1 MKMNALRKEFFME
14 IKKSQGRFLSIL
26 FIVAIG
32 VAFFTGIRAT
42 EPDMRL
48 SGDEYFDER
57 NMTDLQIISTL
68 GLTDEDVKALEYV
81 EGVDKAE
88 AGYSTDVL
96 CADGESQ
103 SVLHLMSILPTMN
116 ELTVETGRLPKVFDE
131 CVLDADYM
139 MESGYEIGDRITF
152 SLGSDADVLDTLAT
166 DTFIIV
172 GSVSSPCY
180 ISFQRGN
187 TTIGT
192 GSISGF
198 ACVPEEAFV
207 LEVYTEVYAKVEGAK
222 ELTAFTDEYNE
233 RVDEVKVNIEA
244 IREEREEARYQE
256 IVGEA
261 SGEISEAKQ
270 ELEDA
275 KKEASEE
282 LSDAQ
287 AEIDDGKAQLE
298 DGKAEVEAGLEE
310 LEDSRTQLNASQS
323 ELNQNIASMNSQKST
338 LNQNL
343 SDIQAKRAEL
353 NQNLSD
359 IQAKRAELEQNL
371 ITLESKKEELNQG
384 REELSSAKTQ
394 YQILAAAR
402 DALQSLYDELLSMGA
417 TEEEISLM
425 YQGLV
430 KAEAAVSE
438 MAAQIADAEAQLA
451 AGEAQLADA
460 QAQIDAGFAQLDT
473 AEAQII
479 EGLSQ
484 LDTAE
489 TQINSGLTQINS
501 AQGQI
506 SSAQAQIDSGWDQ
519 LAVGEKELS
528 KAQEEISSNE
538 KKLADA
544 QSELD
549 EAKAEADEKIA
560 DGEAEI
566 ADAEAE
572 IAKIEKAKWYIND
585 RADMNSDYTGM
596 GENADRMK
604 ALGQVFPVIFFLVAA
619 LISLTTMT
627 RMVEEQRTQIGTL
640 KALGYEKKAIAGK
653 YLGYAFIAT
662 VIGSIIGFLFGEKV
676 FPAVIIIAYQAM
688 YPYVPNVVVPY
699 ELKYTLMAVLAA
711 MACTM
716 LASLLSSYKELMAQP
731 AELMRPPVPKKGKRV
746 FLERIPFIWK
756 RMNFTWKATIRNL
769 TRYKKRFFMTL
780 FGIGGCMG
788 LLLVGFGLRD
798 SIYEIGHIQ
807 YHELQLYEGNII
819 LNEDAASAEKED
831 ACELL
836 AAKSEVE
843 NTSKSLLKQVTI
855 GNGDANREVYLN
867 VPEKVED
874 FSEFVVHR
882 DRITHENYSLSD
894 EGVILTEKA
903 AKKLNVKVGDTIFI
917 KDDAKGQLEVKV
929 SAVCEN
935 YMYHYIYMTPALYEQ
950 IYGAKPEYNAV
961 YYLVQDENEE
971 LAKKIGEEVL
981 KEEGALSVT
990 YTADIEEQLNHMLG
1004 ALNMVMIVLII
1015 AAGLLAFVVLYNL
1028 NNINITERKRELAT
1042 LKVLGFYPGEVA
1054 AYVYRENMILTVLG
1068 AFIGCFVGVFL
1079 HQFTIETVEIDT
1091 AMFGRTISPSSFVF
1105 SFLITLAFSILVN
1118 GVMYFK
1124 LEKIDMVE
1132 SLKSVE

>member
-1 MKMNALRKEFFME
+1 MKKSALRKEFIME
-14 IKKSQGRFLSIL
+14 IKKSRGRFFSIL

-48 SGDEYFDER
+48 SGDAYFDEK
-57 NMTDLQIISTL
+57 NMTDIQIISTL
-68 GLTDEDVKALEYV
+68 GLTDEDVKAIEYV
-81 EGVDKAE
+81 EGIDKAE
-88 AGYSTDVL
+88 AGYSVDVL
-96 CADGESQ
+96 CANGENQ
-103 SVLHLMSILPTMN
+103 SVLHMMSILPTMN
-116 ELTVETGRLPKVFDE
+116 ELTVESGRLPKVFDE
-131 CVLDADYM
+131 CVLDAAFM
-139 MESGYEIGDRITF
+139 LESDYEIGDRITF
-152 SLGSDADVLDTLAT
+152 SSGTDTDVLDTLAT

-198 ACVPEEAFV
+198 VSVPKDAFV
-207 LEVYTEVYAKVEGAK
+207 LDVYTEIYVKAEGAK
-222 ELTAFTDEYNE
+222 ELTAFTEEYTE
-233 RVDEVKVNIEA
+233 LIDKAKDNIEE
-244 IREEREEARYQE
+244 IREEREVARYQE

-261 SGEISEAKQ
+261 SEAIDEARAELEEAK
-270 ELEDA
+270 E
-275 KKEASEE
+275 EASAE
-282 LSDAQ
+282 LGDAQ
-287 AEIDDGKAQLE
+287 AELDDGKAQLE
-298 DGKAEVEAGLEE
+298 DGKAQLKTGMKE
-310 LEDSRTQLNASQS
+310 LEDSKAQLNASQK
-323 ELNQNIASMNSQKST
+323 ELDQNVTSMN
-338 LNQNL
+338 
-343 SDIQAKRAEL
+343 
-353 NQNLSD
+353 
-359 IQAKRAELEQNL
+359 
-371 ITLESKKEELNQG
+371 SKKEELNQNLRDIQSTRTELEQNLSDIQTNRAELEANLVTLEAKKAELTQG
-384 REELSSAKTQ
+384 KEELAAAKTQ
-394 YQILAAAR
+394 YQILVAAR
-402 DALQSLYDELLSMGA
+402 DALQALYNELLAQGA

-425 YQGLV
+425 YEGLV
-430 KAEAAVSE
+430 QANAAVAE
-438 MAAQIADAEAQLA
+438 MEAQIADAQSQIEAGEAQIMEAQVQIEDGLAQLDDAESQIEDGLAQLDDAELQINDGLTQIGSAQGQIDSAQSQIDSGWEQLA
-451 AGEAQLADA
+451 AGEKELADA
-460 QAQIDAGFAQLDT
+460 
-473 AEAQII
+473 
-479 EGLSQ
+479 
-484 LDTAE
+484 
-489 TQINSGLTQINS
+489 
-501 AQGQI
+501 
-506 SSAQAQIDSGWDQ
+506 
-519 LAVGEKELS
+519 K
-528 KAQEEISSNE
+528 KEISANE
-538 KKLADA
+538 QKLADA

-566 ADAEAE
+566 ADAQAE
-572 IAKIEKAKWYIND
+572 IAKIDKAKWYIND
-585 RADMNSDYTGM
+585 RDDMSSDYTGM

-604 ALGQVFPVIFFLVAA
+604 ALGHVFPVLFFLVAA

-627 RMVEEQRTQIGTL
+627 RMVEEQRTQIGTM

-688 YPYVPNVVVPY
+688 FPYVPNVVVPY
-699 ELKYTLMAVLAA
+699 ELKYTLLAVLAA
-711 MACTM
+711 IACTM
-716 LASLLSSYKELMAQP
+716 LASLMSSYKELMAQP
-731 AELMRPPVPKKGKRV
+731 AELMRPPVPKRGKRV
-746 FLERIPFIWK
+746 LLERIPFIWK

-819 LNEDAASAEKED
+819 LNDDAAESEKET
-831 ACELL
+831 ACRKLEE
-836 AAKSEVE
+836 KSDVA
-843 NTSKSLLKQVTI
+843 NTSVTLLKQVTI
-855 GNGDANREVYLN
+855 SNGDTNREVYLN
-867 VPEKVED
+867 VPAQTED

-882 DRITHENYSLSD
+882 DRISHETYTLND
-894 EGVILTEKA
+894 EGVIITEKA
-903 AKKLNVKVGDTIFI
+903 AKRLGVKEGDTFFI
-917 KDDAKGQLEVKV
+917 KDDILGKLEVKV

-935 YMYHYIYMTPALYEQ
+935 YMYHYVYMTPTMYEQ
-950 IYGAKPEYNAV
+950 LYGSSPKFNAV
-961 YYLVQDENEE
+961 YYFMEE
-971 LAKKIGEEVL
+971 GKSDQTERIGEEIL

-990 YTADIEEQLNHMLG
+990 YTADIEEQLNSMLG

-1068 AFIGCFVGVFL
+1068 AVVGCFVGIFL
-1079 HQFTIETVEIDT
+1079 HQFTVETIEIDT
-1091 AMFGRTISPSSFVF
+1091 AMFGRTISPSSFLF
-1105 SFLITLAFSILVN
+1105 SFLITLGFSILVN